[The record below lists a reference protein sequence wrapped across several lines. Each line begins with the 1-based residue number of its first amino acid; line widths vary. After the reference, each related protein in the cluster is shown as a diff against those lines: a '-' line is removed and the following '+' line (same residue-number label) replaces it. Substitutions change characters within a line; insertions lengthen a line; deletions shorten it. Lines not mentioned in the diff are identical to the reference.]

1 MSVKKPSTAPGRSS
15 AWRGAL
21 DIEISIIP
29 AKDQAPMQIVQRKA
43 KDSEIAQDVFSRLHS
58 VEIEGWIDEDGEQV
72 TSAIIEIVDKPLS
85 DNADNTDNKLSRHK
99 KLFINAWE
107 KCGMETRSGHPYLSR
122 SGFIQ
127 YLIDT
132 LELTESS
139 ANLYSR
145 PAAKGKPICDLLVG
159 QIIDKHEHGWIV
171 LDSVMA
177 SAMLIRAS

>member
-1 MSVKKPSTAPGRSS
+1 MA
-15 AWRGAL
+15 GA
-21 DIEISIIP
+21 
-29 AKDQAPMQIVQRKA
+29 
-43 KDSEIAQDVFSRLHS
+43 
-58 VEIEGWIDEDGEQV
+58 EDGEQV

-107 KCGMETRSGHPYLSR
+107 KCGMETRAGQPYLSR

-159 QIIDKHEHGWIV
+159 QIIDQHEHGWIV
-171 LDSVMA
+171 LDAVMA